1 MLVRFKILVLDLDFF
16 EQCFNDFCSMNS
28 VVSIILKGIG
38 HPKMVIVII
47 Y

>member
-1 MLVRFKILVLDLDFF
+1 MLVRFKVLVLDFYFF

-28 VVSIILKGIG
+28 VVSIILKGIS
-38 HPKMVIVII
+38 HPKMVIVFI